1 MADHFPIITHIDFP
15 VPRSVK
21 NRPWNFKA
29 TDWHYFRQVLVD
41 KLETTPITE
50 NLNSPE
56 EIEEALSR
64 IKQAVLDTMDLTVP
78 KSNPSPYSK
87 RWWNKDLEK
96 ARRTAK
102 NINIQGILS
111 IPASFQP

>member
-1 MADHFPIITHIDFP
+1 MDLALPPSVPTIINSRGGEMRPDNVIISRDIKGWITKCKVRPECTPPLADHFPIITHIDFP

-50 NLNSPE
+50 NLN
-56 EIEEALSR
+56 
-64 IKQAVLDTMDLTVP
+64 
-78 KSNPSPYSK
+78 
-87 RWWNKDLEK
+87 
-96 ARRTAK
+96 RR
-102 NINIQGILS
+102 N
-111 IPASFQP
+111 

>member
-1 MADHFPIITHIDFP
+1 
-15 VPRSVK
+15 
-21 NRPWNFKA
+21 
-29 TDWHYFRQVLVD
+29 
-41 KLETTPITE
+41 
-50 NLNSPE
+50 
-56 EIEEALSR
+56 
-64 IKQAVLDTMDLTVP
+64 MDSTVP

-87 RWWNKDLEK
+87 CWWNKDLEK